1 LRHLSAR
8 VLSRVRHFLPFF
20 VFPFF
25 LPPSFVSLPLPLS
38 FSREGADREYVY
50 SCRCMYELGHQS
62 CDYLPSPLIGT
73 IYIRRGSRVSR
84 LGPTSTGSRNFRRFT
99 GRIGV
104 SFAARGR
111 GHLLHGY
118 GRSRPNWRARDFVGI
133 AAHRGNLKRLSRFSS
148 VRKTIGASRV
158 YYGSILRLHVSVP
171 RSLMET
177 TCWKLR
183 MRFEDNSMSGRA

>member
-1 LRHLSAR
+1 VYVRARSPKLRLPAIASNWHDLYPPWIARLSPRTNLDWLSKFPPIHRADRRLLCGEGSRPPVAR
-8 VLSRVRHFLPFF
+8 LR
-20 VFPFF
+20 
-25 LPPSFVSLPLPLS
+25 S
-38 FSREGADREYVY
+38 FST
-50 SCRCMYELGHQS
+50 EL
-62 CDYLPSPLIGT
+62 
-73 IYIRRGSRVSR
+73 
-84 LGPTSTGSRNFRRFT
+84 
-99 GRIGV
+99 
-104 SFAARGR
+104 A
-111 GHLLHGY
+111 
-118 GRSRPNWRARDFVGI
+118 RARDFVGI